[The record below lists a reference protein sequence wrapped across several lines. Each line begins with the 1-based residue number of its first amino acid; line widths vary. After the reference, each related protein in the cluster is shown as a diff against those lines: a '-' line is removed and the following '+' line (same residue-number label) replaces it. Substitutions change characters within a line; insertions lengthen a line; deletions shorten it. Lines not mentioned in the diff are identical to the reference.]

1 VQAIRGLFGVEAS
14 QDEAVV
20 KLEQLKASV
29 GLVRDLFRD
38 KEATEVCC
46 VAAWWG
52 VLKAFNWKDRR
63 NTFRYEAGSGCLLSR
78 TSMCMVGKAGGRWCM
93 AAFQGLQALVI
104 GWSC

>member
-1 VQAIRGLFGVEAS
+1 MQAIRGLFGVEAS

-52 VLKAFNWKDRR
+52 VLKGFIWVDRESTTFGMQRAADSWKWVLAQQHRHAFVW
-63 NTFRYEAGSGCLLSR
+63 
-78 TSMCMVGKAGGRWCM
+78 GKPAGGG
-93 AAFQGLQALVI
+93 A
-104 GWSC
+104 